1 MDGELGA
8 QRRVSLV
15 GTGLLSPCLRL
26 SPDLCSAAPSQSE
39 EMKTTGQN
47 CVQGPQHSKEA
58 LNRLNQAIQQL
69 KKEVGNAQS
78 QPCELEKAKDG
89 EAGPHVASSSA
100 KGKLAW
106 LEAALQRAKQD
117 MARQLREYQE
127 LMIVKLGLDFEIATY
142 RRLLEGQQQRL
153 GLGLGAGSSAPGTDV
168 TRGSG
173 VTSVSVPPRAPG
185 VCSRGLDVSAPGGVC
200 TLCSSAGCV
209 GGFGC
214 RGSRGSHEC

>member
-142 RRLLEGQQQRL
+142 RRLLEGQQQ
-153 GLGLGAGSSAPGTDV
+153 SSRHRCHSRFGRDLSFCTTSSTRSLFPWPGCE
-168 TRGSG
+168 R
-173 VTSVSVPPRAPG
+173 PRR
-185 VCSRGLDVSAPGGVC
+185 CLHSLQLRGLCWGLWLPW
-200 TLCSSAGCV
+200 LPWLP
-209 GGFGC
+209 
-214 RGSRGSHEC
+214 